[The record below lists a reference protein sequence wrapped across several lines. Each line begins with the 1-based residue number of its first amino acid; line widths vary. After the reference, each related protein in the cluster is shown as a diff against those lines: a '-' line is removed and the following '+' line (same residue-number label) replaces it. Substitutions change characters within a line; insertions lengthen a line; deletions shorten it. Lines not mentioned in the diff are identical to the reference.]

1 MNTWQTKKLGDIATV
16 NPPKMEVKS
25 LNLSTPVSFVSMASI
40 SAESGTITQ
49 LETRKLEEVK
59 NGYTYFTENNVLL
72 AKITPCMENGKIAIT
87 EGLQNGIGF
96 GTTEVYA
103 IRPTSQVLPGW
114 IYAYL
119 KRETFRKQAE
129 KHMTG
134 SAGQKRVPKRYLENV
149 DIPIPPLN
157 VQQQIVEKLDAIRK
171 LQELNNHQISKTNEL
186 HKSLINEEIKSNKYS
201 MAKLSE
207 ITKPQEFTNPEKTPN
222 DDYQYV
228 DISAIDSENFA
239 VDLNRI
245 RQFKGKDAPSRAR
258 KKIETGD
265 VLFSTVR
272 PNLRRIAKVDFPTYN
287 SLASTGFAVLR
298 PDISKINPDYMG
310 TVTCSGVVTEQV
322 LPQMKGAAY
331 PAVSDNDVLNAEI
344 PLPDRSKQDELADRF
359 LAIQR
364 YKRNLIEQRDKL
376 SELFESTLS
385 KLMRPN

>member
-1 MNTWQTKKLGDIATV
+1 MKTWQNKKLGEVAYCQDGDWILSQNMQKDGDIRLIQLGDIGDGEFLNKT
-16 NPPKMEVKS
+16 NKYITSSKCNELKCS
-25 LNLSTPVSFVSMASI
+25 LLQAGDI
-40 SAESGTITQ
+40 
-49 LETRKLEEVK
+49 
-59 NGYTYFTENNVLL
+59 LL
-72 AKITPCMENGKIAIT
+72 ARLGDPLGKSCILPDLPYKSITAVDCTIIRGNGKIVLQRYLLYMINS
-87 EGLQNGIGF
+87 GLFRSQLTKF
-96 GTTEVYA
+96 TTGTTRRRISRKNLEKITVA
-103 IRPTSQVLPGW
+103 LPPVTLQR
-114 IYAYL
+114 A
-119 KRETFRKQAE
+119 
-129 KHMTG
+129 
-134 SAGQKRVPKRYLENV
+134 
-149 DIPIPPLN
+149 
-157 VQQQIVEKLDAIRK
+157 IVEKLDAIRK
-171 LQELNNHQISKTNEL
+171 LQDLNNHQISKANEL

-245 RQFKGKDAPSRAR
+245 KQFKGKDAPSRAR

-272 PNLRRIAKVDFPTYN
+272 PNLRRIARIDFPTYN

-364 YKRNLIEQRDKL
+364 YKTNLVEQRDKL